1 MFDTTEIKTQLGISS
16 GSSLDVYTD
25 MYFDFVETYL
35 ENKGLTFFT
44 ADTPAVEEVLPSF
57 GYNQSI
63 FILPFWIVKDNI
75 QEVKITKNDET
86 EIITDYI
93 LKRKSKIGLRPYKE
107 IELPK
112 KGYSLSIRGVWGF
125 GEEMP
130 KDLYFVFYNLLLELV
145 GLYKK
150 QLQKNEADGQ
160 EVSSLK
166 VDEITYTFRNG
177 NSESQTSITNL
188 KSIFDNNQS
197 LQQVLMYYV

>member
-1 MFDTTEIKTQLGISS
+1 MFDTTEIKTQLGIAS
-16 GSSLDVYTD
+16 GSGLEVYAD

-44 ADTPAVEEVLPSF
+44 ADTTAVEEVLPSF

-63 FILPFWIVKDNI
+63 FILPFWIIKDNI
-75 QEVKITKNDET
+75 QEVKITRNDET
-86 EIITDYI
+86 ETITDYI
-93 LKRKSKIGLRPYKE
+93 LKRKAKTGLRPYKE
-107 IELPK
+107 IELLK
-112 KGYSLSIRGVWGF
+112 KGYALSITGVWGF
-125 GEEMP
+125 GETLP
-130 KDLYFVFYNLLLELV
+130 KDLYFVFYNLLLELI